1 MWAYILR
8 KLLYSIPVYLGIILL
23 MMAALRVQNPIKSQL
38 GKFPTEEQ
46 VQQIKQKLGLDKPLF
61 IDIGV
66 WRRPW
71 AARHDN
77 GHLYYT
83 KTSSFDGGYK
93 ATWRVPLEPGA
104 YDVYAVWTPL
114 EKGNK
119 RAPFRVLDDVI
130 TVADA
135 VVNVG
140 TLKPPIG
147 LENDAEALQGVVDA
161 EAARREAPFSG
172 LNDRVFEKLAGAEF
186 SRGLGQVTLSNLG
199 DGVTIA
205 DSVVFVAQGGE
216 GEPIWVTPADDGF
229 ETTGRHWTMGR
240 FAHSFIENQYFT
252 FLRKILTFDFTEE
265 SWSQKGRPVG
275 DILKRAVPPS
285 LSISV
290 PTLAASASVSIVIA
304 LISAYFRG
312 RTVDRTLMT
321 LAVLGMSVS
330 FLVYIIFGQFFGA
343 YLPNQPGWIGTPFAV
358 KGYKPWFPLISKD
371 ASLWNWVQ
379 FCMLPVLIG
388 MVVAIGYDT
397 RFYRAVMVEESSRDY
412 ITTAV
417 AKGASKPKV
426 IFVHMLK
433 NAMIP
438 IITRIM
444 STLPFL
450 VMGSVLLEMYF
461 VIPGMG
467 FELINAITGNDFPVI
482 QAFVAA
488 FAALFIASLIL
499 TDVLYAVV
507 DPRVRLS

>member
-1 MWAYILR
+1 MWAYIFR
-8 KLLYSIPVYLGIILL
+8 KLLYSVPVYLGIILL

-61 IDIGV
+61 IDVGV

-71 AARHDN
+71 AAKHHGED
-77 GHLYYT
+77 LYYT

-93 ATWRVPLEPGA
+93 VTWRVALEPGM
-104 YDVYAVWTPL
+104 YDVYAVWPPL
-114 EKGNK
+114 DGGNK
-119 RAPFRVLDDVI
+119 RAPFRVLDDVV

-140 TLKPPIG
+140 MVRVPIG
-147 LENDAEALQGVVDA
+147 SEGDPAAIKAVKEAEAT
-161 EAARREAPFSG
+161 RRDAPFDG
-172 LNDRVFEKLAGAEF
+172 LNDRVFEKLGTAEF
-186 SRGLGQVTLSNLG
+186 TRGSGQVTLANLG

-205 DSVVFVAQGGE
+205 DSVVFVPQG
-216 GEPIWVTPADDGF
+216 GEPIWVTPEDEGF
-229 ETTGRHWTMGR
+229 EATGRHWTFGR
-240 FAHSFIENQYFT
+240 FANSFIDNQYFT
-252 FLRKILTFDFTEE
+252 FMRKIVTFDFTEY
-265 SWSQKGRPVG
+265 SWSQRGRSVG

-290 PTLAASASVSIVIA
+290 PTLMASASVSIVIA

-312 RTVDRTLMT
+312 RLVDRTLMT

-343 YLPNQPGWIGTPFAV
+343 FLPNETGGFGTPFAV
-358 KGYKPWFPLISKD
+358 KGYRPWFPLLSED
-371 ASLWNWVQ
+371 ASLGNWVKY
-379 FCMLPVLIG
+379 CMLPVLIG
-388 MVVAIGYDT
+388 MIVAIGYDT

-412 ITTAV
+412 ITTAI

-499 TDVLYAVV
+499 TDVLYAMV